1 MSRFILAHDTARR
14 RAMQAV
20 ADAPAGHVVTVKEP
34 AKSREQ
40 EEKYHAQIGEIAEA
54 FRLNGKKLGAETM
67 KRLLI
72 DQFKHETLTDP
83 DLSHYWKTMAQ
94 IEMMPSLDGA
104 RVIVLGTQSRHFP
117 KPLASAF
124 IEWLNVWA
132 AENLEQLEP
141 TP

>member
-1 MSRFILAHDTARR
+1 MRFILAHDIARR

-20 ADAPAGHVVTVKEP
+20 ADAPAGHVVTINEP
-34 AKSREQ
+34 TKSREQ
-40 EEKYHAQIGEIAEA
+40 EEKYHAQIGEIADA

-72 DQFKHETLTDP
+72 DQFKHETLGDP
-83 DLSHYWKTMAQ
+83 DLSRYWKTMAQ

-124 IEWLNVWA
+124 IEWLNAWA
-132 AENLEQLEP
+132 AVHVDQEES
-141 TP
+141 TT